1 MKKTLTIGEIIDR
14 AITAEGRKQSWVVQ
28 RMNEDGCNINEVQFS
43 RKKNGR
49 DEFTKQ
55 EIELLEAIINI
66 TQG

>member
-55 EIELLEAIINI
+55 EIELLEAILNI
-66 TQG
+66 TQW

>member
-1 MKKTLTIGEIIDR
+1 MEKTLTIGEIIDR

-55 EIELLEAIINI
+55 EIELLEAILNI
-66 TQG
+66 TQW